1 MFSLINARINSHMR
15 ICDIVQFFRILDIRG
30 NETLQAT
37 NCAIRGNLEVLQ
49 RITTEIRQE
58 NATFADLAQQ
68 GQRDSKMLKALSF
81 IMVMYAPAS
90 LFAVCIYAL
99 VLSII
104 HG

>member
-1 MFSLINARINSHMR
+1 MFSLIDARINSHMR
-15 ICDIVQFFRILDIRG
+15 TCDIVQFFRILDVRG

-49 RITTEIRQE
+49 RIKTEIRQE

-68 GQRDSKMLKALSF
+68 GQRDSRMLKALSF
-81 IMVMYAPAS
+81 IVVMYLPAS
-90 LFAVCIYAL
+90 LLVVCTYAL
-99 VLSII
+99 VRSII